1 MSDDAPIK
9 TGQTWVARTR
19 GRLKGNTQIAIVGT
33 GDDGRIRIE
42 RTYSYGK
49 VKMRR
54 DWITVSGLRRRY
66 VLHSEQESL
75 L

>member
-1 MSDDAPIK
+1 MTDDAPIK
-9 TGQTWVARTR
+9 TGQTWVAKTR
-19 GRLKGNTQIAIVGT
+19 GRLKGNTQIAIVGA

-49 VKMRR
+49 VRMRR
-54 DWITVSGLRRRY
+54 DWITIEGLRRRY
-66 VLHSEQESL
+66 RLSSEQETL